1 MSVNTTC
8 WLLRKVLILNFK
20 TAKRFTPELEQ
31 QTMIRSR
38 IGMCR
43 TLHFLVVIV
52 TAQLSLGDPL
62 LYFIDRLNIR
72 SYDLDSGASRIT
84 LSSVFQ
90 NGFAMDFHH
99 GNQKLYVSDVDRN
112 RIYAVDMTVL
122 PPTVEVILDEGIDKA
137 TDIAVDWI
145 NDNLYWTDTGGTRI
159 QTHTHSRMHADTH
172 ECTRIQ
178 THTHTHR
185 DTHIQTHALTC
196 IQTHIQTQ
204 IHTHT
209 QANKH
214 TYKHTCTHTKKITHT
229 LNSHTKTY
237 TTHTTT

>member
-1 MSVNTTC
+1 
-8 WLLRKVLILNFK
+8 
-20 TAKRFTPELEQ
+20 
-31 QTMIRSR
+31 MIGFRT
-38 IGMCR
+38 GMCR
-43 TLHFLVVIV
+43 TLHFFVVMV

-99 GNQKLYVSDVDRN
+99 GNKKLYVSDLDRN
-112 RIYAVDMTVL
+112 RIYAVDMRVV
-122 PPTVEVILDEGIDKA
+122 PPTVEVILDEGIEKA
-137 TDIAVDWI
+137 RDIAVDWI
-145 NDNLYWTDTGGTRI
+145 NDNLYWTDTG
-159 QTHTHSRMHADTH
+159 D
-172 ECTRIQ
+172 TRIQ

-196 IQTHIQTQ
+196 IQIHVQTQ
-204 IHTHT
+204 IHTHM
-209 QANKH
+209 H
-214 TYKHTCTHTKKITHT
+214 THTKKLTHT

>member
-1 MSVNTTC
+1 
-8 WLLRKVLILNFK
+8 
-20 TAKRFTPELEQ
+20 
-31 QTMIRSR
+31 MIRSR
-38 IGMCR
+38 TGMCQ
-43 TLHFLVVIV
+43 TLHILVVIV

-72 SYDLDSGASRIT
+72 SFDLDSGASRIT
-84 LSSVFQ
+84 LSSAFH

-99 GNQKLYVSDVDRN
+99 GNRKLYVSDLDRN
-112 RIYAVDMTVL
+112 RIYAVDMTVV
-122 PPTVEVILDEGIDKA
+122 PPTVEVILDEGIEKA

-159 QTHTHSRMHADTH
+159 QTHTHSYMHTDTH
-172 ECTRIQ
+172 ACTRIQ

-185 DTHIQTHALTC
+185 DTHIQTRALTC
-196 IQTHIQTQ
+196 IQTHIPTQ
-204 IHTHT
+204 IHTHI
-209 QANKH
+209 H
-214 TYKHTCTHTKKITHT
+214 TRKQTHIQTHLHTHKKKLTHT

>member
-1 MSVNTTC
+1 
-8 WLLRKVLILNFK
+8 
-20 TAKRFTPELEQ
+20 
-31 QTMIRSR
+31 MIRSR

-43 TLHFLVVIV
+43 TLHFLVVVV

-99 GNQKLYVSDVDRN
+99 GNQKLYVSDVDIN

-122 PPTVEVILDEGIDKA
+122 PPTVEVILDEGIEKS

-145 NDNLYWTDTGGTRI
+145 NDNLYWNDTGGTRI
-159 QTHTHSRMHADTH
+159 QTHTPHTCMQTHMRVHAYKHTRTHIETHTYKHAHSHAYRHTYRH
-172 ECTRIQ
+172 KY
-178 THTHTHR
+178 THTHTHTQTNTHTNTHAHTQKNLNTR
-185 DTHIQTHALTC
+185 STHIQR
-196 IQTHIQTQ
+196 
-204 IHTHT
+204 
-209 QANKH
+209 
-214 TYKHTCTHTKKITHT
+214 
-229 LNSHTKTY
+229 
-237 TTHTTT
+237 